1 MIFNVQAILGDASD
15 GKLGIN
21 IKTHRD
27 LLKLVGKDAPG
38 QIALLIALEYFLAV
52 TSPGQVN
59 QVSSHSL
66 GWHVCLCPGII
77 ELPHKQSRSGIEG
90 TTMVIE
96 IP

>member
-1 MIFNVQAILGDASD
+1 MFVLQAILGDASD

-52 TSPGQVN
+52 TNPGQVN
-59 QVSSHSL
+59 QVRSCFP
-66 GWHVCLCPGII
+66 WHIA
-77 ELPHKQSRSGIEG
+77 
-90 TTMVIE
+90 
-96 IP
+96 